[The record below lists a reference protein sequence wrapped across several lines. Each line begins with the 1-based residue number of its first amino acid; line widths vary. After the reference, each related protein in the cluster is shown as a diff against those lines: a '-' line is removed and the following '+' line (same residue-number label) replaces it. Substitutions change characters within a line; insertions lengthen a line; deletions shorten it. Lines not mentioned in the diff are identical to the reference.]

1 MPCNGK
7 VKKTS
12 VPDGPDTLVFYRFVA
27 LTCYV
32 AVTRCALC
40 CGHAMCLR
48 KKVTRCASARRVRG
62 KRSVGYAEIFLDG
75 GNLLCGLGVA
85 TGVAACTLHCALYL
99 NIELD
104 LGLCA

>member
-1 MPCNGK
+1 MARL
-7 VKKTS
+7 KKQVCRT
-12 VPDGPDTLVFYRFVA
+12 VPTHLFFIVFVA

-40 CGHAMCLR
+40 CGHALCR
-48 KKVTRCASARRVRG
+48 ARRVRG
-62 KRSVGYAEIFLDG
+62 ERSVGYAETFLDG
-75 GNLLCGLGVA
+75 GNLLCGLGIA

>member
-1 MPCNGK
+1 MARL
-7 VKKTS
+7 KKQVCRT
-12 VPDGPDTLVFYRFVA
+12 VPTHLFLIVFVA

-40 CGHAMCLR
+40 CGHALCR
-48 KKVTRCASARRVRG
+48 ARRVRG
-62 KRSVGYAEIFLDG
+62 ERSVGYAETFLDG

>member
-1 MPCNGK
+1 M

-12 VPDGPDTLVFYRFVA
+12 VPDSPDTLVFYRF
-27 LTCYV
+27 C
-32 AVTRCALC
+32 CFNMLC
-40 CGHAMCLR
+40 CGHALCR
-48 KKVTRCASARRVRG
+48 TKSG
-62 KRSVGYAEIFLDG
+62 ERSVGYAEIFLDG

-99 NIELD
+99 KIELD

>member
-1 MPCNGK
+1 MARL
-7 VKKTS
+7 KKQVCRT
-12 VPDGPDTLVFYRFVA
+12 VPTHLFFIVFVA

-40 CGHAMCLR
+40 CGHALCR
-48 KKVTRCASARRVRG
+48 ARRVRRE
-62 KRSVGYAEIFLDG
+62 RSVGYAETFLDG

>member
-1 MPCNGK
+1 MARL
-7 VKKTS
+7 KKQVCRT
-12 VPDGPDTLVFYRFVA
+12 VPTHLFFIVFVA

-40 CGHAMCLR
+40 CGHALCR
-48 KKVTRCASARRVRG
+48 ARRVRG
-62 KRSVGYAEIFLDG
+62 ERSVGNAETFLDG

>member
-1 MPCNGK
+1 MARL
-7 VKKTS
+7 KKQVCRT
-12 VPDGPDTLVFYRFVA
+12 VPTHLFFIVFVA

-32 AVTRCALC
+32 AVTRCA
-40 CGHAMCLR
+40 
-48 KKVTRCASARRVRG
+48 SARRVRG
-62 KRSVGYAEIFLDG
+62 ERSVGYAETFLDG

>member
-1 MPCNGK
+1 MPCNGT

-12 VPDGPDTLVFYRFVA
+12 VPDGPDTLVFIVFVA

-40 CGHAMCLR
+40 CGHALCR
-48 KKVTRCASARRVRG
+48 ARRVRG
-62 KRSVGYAEIFLDG
+62 ERSVGYAETFLDG
-75 GNLLCGLGVA
+75 GNLLCGLSVA

-104 LGLCA
+104 LGFCA

>member
-1 MPCNGK
+1 MPCNGT

-12 VPDGPDTLVFYRFVA
+12 VPDGPDTLVFIVFVA

-32 AVTRCALC
+32 AVTRCA
-40 CGHAMCLR
+40 
-48 KKVTRCASARRVRG
+48 SARRVRG
-62 KRSVGYAEIFLDG
+62 ERSVGYAEIFLDG

-99 NIELD
+99 NIELN

>member
-1 MPCNGK
+1 MARL
-7 VKKTS
+7 KKQVCRT
-12 VPDGPDTLVFYRFVA
+12 VPTHLFFIVFVA

-40 CGHAMCLR
+40 CGHALCR
-48 KKVTRCASARRVRG
+48 ARRVRG
-62 KRSVGYAEIFLDG
+62 ERSVGYAETFLDG

>member
-1 MPCNGK
+1 MARL
-7 VKKTS
+7 KKQVCRT
-12 VPDGPDTLVFYRFVA
+12 VPTHLFFIVFVA

-40 CGHAMCLR
+40 CGHALCLR
-48 KKVTRCASARRVRG
+48 KKVTRCVCARRVRG
-62 KRSVGYAEIFLDG
+62 ERSVGYAEIFLDG